1 MKVKNIQ
8 IIFMEVRELRIGN
21 WVSHWGDSCMVKEI
35 KHENTSFYLYCADTL
50 NDLVNVGNVI
60 DAFKPIPLTPE
71 ILEKAGFEKKDMG
84 IVWQYGKRGRNFWF
98 LILHDPKFEH
108 FCFDSPHHTHFF
120 KYVHQ
125 LQNLIFALTGEELAI
140 ELNKEKV

>member
-71 ILEKAGFEKKDMG
+71 ILEKAGFEKG
-84 IVWQYGKRGRNFWF
+84 IELTGSWTYYLNETEIRFNGEAILQVDCCDYGKP
-98 LILHDPKFEH
+98 I
-108 FCFDSPHHTHFF
+108 
-120 KYVHQ
+120 KYIHQ
-125 LQNLIFALTGEELAI
+125 LQNLYFSLTGEELAI
-140 ELNKEKV
+140 EL